1 MAQRIGVPFLLILLS
16 QLLSQ
21 LLNAHHTIMYQDAS
35 GYVILAAKFITHS
48 GKFTDN
54 NGPLEF
60 SLLNFDDSMR
70 EYLFPSCCCP
80 CWW

>member
-1 MAQRIGVPFLLILLS
+1 MI
-16 QLLSQ
+16 LLSQ

-48 GKFTDN
+48 GKFTDH

-60 SLLNFDDSMR
+60 SWLNFDDSMR
-70 EYLFPSCCCP
+70 EYLFPLVLLPLLVVKIITHSP
-80 CWW
+80 HGAH